1 MKQKTVFACQECG
14 AQSSKWLGR
23 CNECGAWN
31 SFVEER
37 PVPEAVSAA
46 AVGKRYT
53 LAAEPNSTP
62 K

>member
-23 CNECGAWN
+23 CNDCGAWN

-37 PVPEAVSAA
+37 MSTAKDAA
-46 AVGKRYT
+46 TAE
-53 LAAEPNSTP
+53 LAEP
-62 K
+62 